1 MDKPQEE
8 MQFLGLLGIY
18 KETIKTI
25 VSWRKIFTQITLTFI
40 LPLAFIFLAHMEVSN
55 IISRKIIHT
64 DFQKHITRPGT
75 LRYNKLS
82 DALRSEWIT
91 YWLLKAT
98 YFTFLIVFSLLSTSA
113 VVYTTA
119 SIYTTRNYNLTFTTV
134 TSIVPK
140 VWKRLV
146 VTFLC
151 AFVVFFVYN
160 MLAILILVFYMVHFP
175 DNTFGVVVFHVMLVL
190 YFVGFAYMSII
201 WQMAC
206 VVSVLESCYGVR
218 AMMKSMDLIKGKRWV
233 AIIVVS
239 KLVLSFFAMQIVFE
253 VFVVNGGE
261 LGVGV
266 WRRLGFGVLCL
277 VVVLMLFLLG
287 LVVQTILYLV
297 CKSYHHENIDK
308 SSLADF
314 LENYLGDY
322 EALNG
327 DDNVQVQL
335 EQANV

>member
-8 MQFLGLLGIY
+8 MQFLGLFGIY

-25 VSWRKIFTQITLTFI
+25 ISWRKIFTQITLTFI

-55 IISRKIIHT
+55 VISRKISHT
-64 DFQKHITRPGT
+64 DFEKHIARPGT
-75 LRYNKLS
+75 LRYSKLT

-98 YFTFLIVFSLLSTSA
+98 YFTFLVVFSLLSTSA

-119 SIYTTRNYNLTFTTV
+119 CMYTSRNVTFTSV
-134 TSIVPK
+134 LSVVPK

-151 AFVVFFVYN
+151 AFVVYFIYN
-160 MLAILILVFYMVHFP
+160 MLAIVILVFYMVHFP
-175 DNTFGVVVFHVMLVL
+175 DNIFGVIVFHVMLIF
-190 YFVGFAYMSII
+190 YFVGFVYISII

-206 VVSVLESCYGVR
+206 VISVLESSYGFK
-218 AMMKSMDLIKGKRWV
+218 AMLKSKDLIKGKQWI
-233 AIIVVS
+233 AIVVFS
-239 KLVLSFFAMQIVFE
+239 KLQLSFFAVQVLFE
-253 VFVVNGGE
+253 LFVVYGHP
-261 LGVGV
+261 LGV
-266 WRRLGFGVLCL
+266 WKRLGFAVLLL
-277 VVVLMLFLLG
+277 VVLLILFLFG
-287 LVVQTILYLV
+287 LVAQTIFYLV

-314 LENYLGDY
+314 LEDYLGEY
-322 EALNG
+322 AALDG
-327 DDNVQVQL
+327 ADNVQL
-335 EQANV
+335 EHSYV

>member
-25 VSWRKIFTQITLTFI
+25 FSRRKIFTQITLTFI

-55 IISRKIIHT
+55 IISRKISHT

-75 LRYNKLS
+75 LRYTKLS

-91 YWLLKAT
+91 YWLIKAV

-119 SIYTTRNYNLTFTTV
+119 SIYTSRHLTFIEV
-134 TSIVPK
+134 MNVVPK

-151 AFVVFFVYN
+151 AFVVSFIYN
-160 MLAILILVFYMVHFP
+160 MLAIVILVFYMVHFP
-175 DNTFGVVVFHVMLVL
+175 DNVFGMVVFHVMLVL
-190 YFVGFAYMSII
+190 YFVGFVYMSII

-206 VVSVLESCYGVR
+206 VVSVLESSYGVK
-218 AMMKSMDLIKGKRWV
+218 AMMKGKDLIKGKRWV
-233 AIIVVS
+233 AIIVFS
-239 KLVLSFFAMQIVFE
+239 KLHLSFFAMQIVFE
-253 VFVVNGGE
+253 LLVVYGRE
-261 LGVGV
+261 LGV
-266 WRRLGFGVLCL
+266 WRRLGFAVLCL
-277 VVVLMLFLLG
+277 LVILKLFLFG
-287 LVVQTILYLV
+287 LVAQTIIYLV

-308 SSLADF
+308 SSLGDF
-314 LENYLGDY
+314 LEGYLGDY
-322 EALNG
+322 SALSG
-327 DDNVQVQL
+327 DDDAQVQL
-335 EQANV
+335 EQSNV

>member
-8 MQFLGLLGIY
+8 MQFLGLFGIY

-25 VSWRKIFTQITLTFI
+25 ISWRKIFTQITLTFI

-55 IISRKIIHT
+55 LISRKILHT
-64 DFQKHITRPGT
+64 DFEKHITRPGT
-75 LRYNKLS
+75 LRYSKLS

-119 SIYTTRNYNLTFTTV
+119 CIYTSRNMTFTSV
-134 TSIVPK
+134 INVVPK
-140 VWKRLV
+140 VWKRLL

-151 AFVVFFVYN
+151 AFVVFIVYN

-175 DNTFGVVVFHVMLVL
+175 DNTFGVVVFHVMLIL
-190 YFVGFAYMSII
+190 YFVGFIYMSII

-206 VVSVLESCYGVR
+206 VVSVLESSYGVK
-218 AMMKSMDLIKGKRWV
+218 AMMKSKDLIKGKRWV
-233 AIIVVS
+233 AIIVFS
-239 KLVLSFFAMQIVFE
+239 KLHLSFFAMQIVFE
-253 VFVVNGGE
+253 LFVVYGLG
-261 LGVGV
+261 LGVWKRV
-266 WRRLGFGVLCL
+266 GFAVLCL
-277 VVVLMLFLLG
+277 AVLLKLFLFG

-297 CKSYHHENIDK
+297 CKSYHYENIDK
-308 SSLADF
+308 SSLGDF
-314 LENYLGDY
+314 LEGYLGDY
-322 EALNG
+322 AALNG
-327 DDNVQVQL
+327 DDNVQLQ
-335 EQANV
+335 QSNV